1 MTVRLAQLR
10 SRLADFVRAQ
20 APVRPSLL
28 VAAAAGSLAV
38 VLALVWWVQR
48 PSYRALFTNL
58 AERDASAII
67 EVLRADKVPFRL
79 EAGGRGILV
88 PAARLYEL
96 RLALASRG
104 LPGSGG
110 VGFELFDRGTPAQT
124 EFLQR
129 LDYQR
134 ALQGELARTV
144 SHLSGVEAAR
154 VHLALPGR
162 SRPAG
167 DERRPSA
174 SVVVKLVPGHVL
186 SAGQIDG
193 VVHLVAASVEGLAAD
208 AVTVVDG
215 GGHILSGDRQGSE
228 LGGASSGALQ
238 YQASFE
244 RQLDERLE
252 SMLGAVVGRDKVIA
266 RVAATLDFA
275 RVERTEETYDPD
287 RSALRTQ
294 RTTRE
299 AAGPHEGPVE
309 SDSGDAD
316 SEGRRREQ
324 RDESQT
330 YEVSKVVSHT
340 VVPAGV
346 VKQLSVALLIDGTYT
361 GTGAARKFMLR
372 PAEEIDRL
380 KELVKGAVG
389 FSEVRGDRIDIAS
402 VPFQAELAEPE
413 EGALVRL
420 AAWLSPLLIR
430 LVALAFAAAV
440 LFYVVRPLVEGLA
453 TRDAGVPRPSLP
465 EAAVA
470 QITQENLA
478 LTQRNPERAAQL
490 VREWLSERTP
500 AIEG

>member
-1 MTVRLAQLR
+1 
-10 SRLADFVRAQ
+10 
-20 APVRPSLL
+20 
-28 VAAAAGSLAV
+28 
-38 VLALVWWVQR
+38 
-48 PSYRALFTNL
+48 
-58 AERDASAII
+58 
-67 EVLRADKVPFRL
+67 
-79 EAGGRGILV
+79 
-88 PAARLYEL
+88 
-96 RLALASRG
+96 
-104 LPGSGG
+104 
-110 VGFELFDRGTPAQT
+110 
-124 EFLQR
+124 
-129 LDYQR
+129 
-134 ALQGELARTV
+134 
-144 SHLSGVEAAR
+144 
-154 VHLALPGR
+154 
-162 SRPAG
+162 
-167 DERRPSA
+167 
-174 SVVVKLVPGHVL
+174 
-186 SAGQIDG
+186 
-193 VVHLVAASVEGLAAD
+193 
-208 AVTVVDG
+208 VVDG
-215 GGHILSGDRQGSE
+215 GGHILSGDRQGE
-228 LGGASSGALQ
+228 GVGGASSAALQ

-244 RQLDERLE
+244 RQLDERVE

-299 AAGPHEGPVE
+299 PAASAQARSTE
-309 SDSGDAD
+309 SDSGGAD
-316 SEGRRREQ
+316 PEGPRREQ

-330 YEVSKVVSHT
+330 YEISKVVSHT
-340 VVPAGV
+340 ILPAGV

-361 GTGAARKFMLR
+361 GTGAARKFTPR

-402 VPFQAELAEPE
+402 VPFQAEVAGPE
-413 EGALVRL
+413 EGVLV
-420 AAWLSPLLIR
+420 WLGGWLPPLLLR

-453 TRDAGVPRPSLP
+453 VRGAGEARPSLP

-470 QITQENLA
+470 QLTQENLA